1 MMMETHRVLEAQPY
15 IRNSRERSS
24 KLNATLPEP
33 RLNRSLDVFNNPNSI
48 CARAHQTYRDIHAT
62 LKGFIKFCGSSQAI
76 AALKESPASPSI

>member
-33 RLNRSLDVFNNPNSI
+33 RLNRSLHVFNNPNSI
-48 CARAHQTYRDIHAT
+48 CARAHQSYRDIHAT
-62 LKGFIKFCGSSQAI
+62 LKSLIKFRGSSQAI
-76 AALKESPASPSI
+76 ALKERPASPCI